1 MRLTA
6 VFSGVLYGS
15 QIEYKHTT
23 GTCVKCAGK
32 SLPPYISPFESEIG
46 SGGQLAC
53 GVGIDMSQG
62 PVYKFPS
69 SIFGYGRECPIINNQ
84 VIEKTLLRCS
94 ADLSRCSG
102 CPSAHTSQ
110 PGSRRAF
117 YCTTASVSLLSMLTW
132 ETYSCC
138 AVALKLINLLSIS
151 FSRTRHL
158 PQACRPL

>member
-94 ADLSRCSG
+94 ADLSRRSG

-117 YCTTASVSLLSMLTW
+117 YCTTTACVPPFHVDLGDILLLRSRAKAYQPSEHFLFSHPASPSGL
-132 ETYSCC
+132 
-138 AVALKLINLLSIS
+138 
-151 FSRTRHL
+151 
-158 PQACRPL
+158 